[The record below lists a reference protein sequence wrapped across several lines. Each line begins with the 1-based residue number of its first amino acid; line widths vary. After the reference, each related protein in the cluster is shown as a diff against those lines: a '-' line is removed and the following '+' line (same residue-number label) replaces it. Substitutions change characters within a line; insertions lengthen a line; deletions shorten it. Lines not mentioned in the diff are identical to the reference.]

1 MEQEVAGYVHLGWMD
16 TEPHDRRNDAMAD
29 TDAVARPT
37 TAPLATL
44 ATITVYERLV
54 SEKDAEI
61 ASLRAEIEQ
70 LTRQLASQ
78 QTRLRQAQA
87 LIAHLSERVAEER
100 GAAPRVPAAA

>member
-1 MEQEVAGYVHLGWMD
+1 
-16 TEPHDRRNDAMAD
+16 MAD
-29 TDAVARPT
+29 TNAGARPT

-61 ASLRAEIEQ
+61 AALRTEIEH
-70 LTRQLASQ
+70 LMRQLDSQ
-78 QTRLRQAQA
+78 QTKLRQAQA

-100 GAAPRVPAAA
+100 TARRLAHAAD

>member
-1 MEQEVAGYVHLGWMD
+1 
-16 TEPHDRRNDAMAD
+16 MAD
-29 TDAVARPT
+29 TDAGVRPT

-54 SEKDAEI
+54 GEKEAEI
-61 ASLRAEIEQ
+61 AALRAEVEQ

-100 GAAPRVPAAA
+100 ATRPLVSAAA